1 MLKPY
6 RSVIAFALGLSLAG
20 AAISQTTGFPNKT
33 IKVVVPAG
41 AGGAADLLA
50 RAISERM
57 GPAMKTSFIVDNK
70 GGAGGIIGADMVAK
84 AAPDGYTVLVT
95 SNTLVIAPSLFK
107 MPYDTQKDLVPVG
120 MIATAPN
127 VLVVSPD
134 ALVKS
139 LPELIA
145 WAKKRPGEVTYGSPA
160 VGSAAHLT
168 VEMLGRATG
177 IQMSHVPF
185 RGPQQAVMETLSGR
199 VPLTIAGVS
208 NVLPHIAT
216 GKLIPLA
223 ITGTNRSPLA
233 PNIPTFSELGVK
245 DTNVTLWFGMFA
257 PAGTPETVLRQL
269 NDQLNA
275 VLKSSELVAHIAGSG
290 FEASGSTRAELA
302 ATVQREQPAFAAI
315 IKSAGIK
322 SD

>member
-1 MLKPY
+1 MLKPS
-6 RSVIAFALGLSLAG
+6 RLLIAFALSLSLAG
-20 AAISQTTGFPNKT
+20 AAISQTTGFPSKS

-127 VLVVSPD
+127 ILVVSPD
-134 ALVKS
+134 APVKS

-168 VEMLGRATG
+168 VEMLGRAAG

-223 ITGTNRSPLA
+223 ITGANRSPLA

-257 PAGTPETVLRQL
+257 PAGTPEPVLRQL

-275 VLKSSELVAHIAGSG
+275 AMKNPELVAQIAGSG

-315 IKSAGIK
+315 IKSVGIK
-322 SD
+322 SN